1 MKHIILFSIA
11 LFMAIYARGQNVSIN
26 TNGDPAHP
34 SAMLDITSNDK
45 GLLIPRMTTPDRL
58 AISNPAQGLLVY
70 DLYSRSFWFH
80 DGSWRELASGGGA
93 SGPAG
98 GDLSGSYP
106 TPNVVKIQ
114 NLDVAFGV
122 PFDKQVLKWDAI
134 QNQWKGKND
143 SLFLPYNVSFGSATS
158 LFGITNNN
166 TSNGSSAILG
176 RSGNAG
182 SGITPA
188 NSMGVWGDNSAGIG
202 VVGTSN
208 TGIGTFG
215 FSFSNHGVYGYSTL
229 ANFAGVKGSHAN
241 AGGIGVMGEIQNSGT
256 AILGSSTG
264 ATGKAGVF
272 QTTNTSQTDTT
283 LLVTTQGL
291 GTAAAFMIP
300 NVSNTKPA
308 VDILHAGN
316 GNGIKLRQTKT
327 NATANALDVLSYST
341 GIGIY
346 SRSENSTA
354 GKFENTNAT
363 NVFPVMV
370 MGTNSLG
377 TTLSI
382 TSTHTGSTG
391 NVVDVVNN
399 GLGRGLS
406 VSSLKGNSAYFA
418 ITDATATNA
427 DVSLQHQGIGRGLE
441 ISLTKNTNTQAGLW
455 VNTAGTLG
463 ITSQANAASAVAISG
478 TTGPSANDAIGVKGT
493 TGTSVTNGIGVLG
506 QAGASDPNGIGVKGI
521 AGGAISGGIGVLGI
535 GLETNPQAIAVKGI
549 GYTHNEDVGSVTG
562 INMTDG
568 VGVYGESL
576 GFDGIAVA
584 GTVGNTSNHSV
595 AAVFKNTYDL
605 NNRAV
610 MEILSNGKGNGIL
623 IDHTS
628 LSNTSPLLRM
638 RNSGSG
644 QFLRFE
650 NGLGDIKTT
659 LSKEGNLVTDGTIT
673 VLSNKGIVRNTTG
686 TQLRMEIMNV
696 SFSAGSVSH
705 YDEFNSPDYIDVTF
719 STAFSATPAVSFAQF
734 TSGGIGPLTMTIQ
747 DVTTTGCT
755 IELFNYTGMDW
766 SYPASTVKLVIVGAE

>member
-1 MKHIILFSIA
+1 MKYLILITLSLLLA
-11 LFMAIYARGQNVSIN
+11 VYAQGQNVSIN
-26 TNGDPAHP
+26 ATGDPAHP
-34 SAMLDITSNDK
+34 SAMLDISSTDK
-45 GLLIPRMTTPDRL
+45 GLLIPRMTTTERL
-58 AISNPAQGLLVY
+58 AINNPAQGLLVY
-70 DLYSRSFWFH
+70 DLYTRSFWFH
-80 DGSWRELASGGGA
+80 DGSWREITTGGGI

-98 GDLSGSYP
+98 GDLSGDYP

-114 NLDVAFGV
+114 NLDVAAGV
-122 PFDKQVLKWDAI
+122 PFDHQVLKWDAV
-134 QNQWKGKND
+134 QNKWRGKND
-143 SLFLPYNVSFGSATS
+143 SLFLPYNATSAISTS
-158 LFGITNNN
+158 LFGITNGN
-166 TSNGSSAILG
+166 TSNGSSAVLG
-176 RSGNAG
+176 RSSVAG

-188 NSMGVWGDNSAGIG
+188 NSMGVWGDNAGGIG

-208 TGIGTFG
+208 TGVGAFG

-264 ATGKAGVF
+264 TTGKAGVF
-272 QTTNTSQTDTT
+272 QTTNASQTDTA

-291 GTAAAFMIP
+291 GTASAFLVP
-300 NVSNTKPA
+300 NASNAKPA

-327 NATANALDVLSYST
+327 NATANALDVLSYAT
-341 GIGIY
+341 GNGIY

-354 GKFENTNAT
+354 GKFENTNAN

-370 MGTNSLG
+370 LGTNSLG

-382 TSTHTGSTG
+382 TSTNTGNTG
-391 NVVDVVNN
+391 NVTDIVNN

-406 VSSLKGNSAYFA
+406 VTSVKGNAAYFA
-418 ITDATATNA
+418 ITDATATA
-427 DVSLQHQGIGRGLE
+427 TDVSLQHQGLGRGLE

-455 VNTAGTLG
+455 VNTAGTTG
-463 ITSQANAASAVAISG
+463 ITSQANAASAVAITG
-478 TTGPSANDAIGVKGT
+478 TTGPSANDAIGVKGI
-493 TGTSVTNGIGVLG
+493 TGASVNNGIGVLG
-506 QAGASDPNGIGVKGI
+506 QAGANDPNGIGVKGI

-584 GTVGNTSNHSV
+584 GTVGNTGNHSV
-595 AAVFKNTYDL
+595 AGVFKNTYDL

-610 MEILSNGKGNGIL
+610 VEILSNGKGNGIL

-628 LSNTSPLLRM
+628 LSNSSPLLRI
-638 RNSGSG
+638 RNAGNG

-673 VLSNKGIVRNTTG
+673 VQSNKGIVRNTTS

-696 SFSAGSVSH
+696 SIPAGSVSH
-705 YDEFNSPDYIDVTF
+705 YDEFNAPDYIDVTF
-719 STAFSATPAVSFAQF
+719 STAFSSAPAVSFAQF
-734 TSGGIGPLTMTIQ
+734 VSGGIGPLTMTIL

-766 SYPASTVKLVIVGAE
+766 SYPAGTLKLIIVGAE

>member
-1 MKHIILFSIA
+1 MKHLILISLTLLLA
-11 LFMAIYARGQNVSIN
+11 LHAHGQNVSIN
-26 TNGDPAHP
+26 ATGDPADP
-34 SAMLDITSNDK
+34 SAMLDISSTDK
-45 GLLIPRMTTPDRL
+45 GLLIPRLTTPERM
-58 AISNPAQGLLVY
+58 AINNPAQGLLVY
-70 DLYSRSFWFH
+70 DTYTRSFWFH
-80 DGSWRELASGGGA
+80 DGSWRELTSGGGV
-93 SGPAG
+93 SGPAS
-98 GDLSGSYP
+98 GDLSGNYP
-106 TPNVVKIQ
+106 SPTVVKIQ
-114 NLDVAFGV
+114 NLDVASGT
-122 PFDKQVLKWDAI
+122 PLNNQILKWDAA
-134 QNQWKGKND
+134 QNSWRGKND
-143 SLFLPYNVSFGSATS
+143 SLFLPYNATS
-158 LFGITNNN
+158 AHANALFGITNTN
-166 TSNGSSAILG
+166 TSNGASAILG

-188 NSMGVWGDNSAGIG
+188 NSMGVWGDNAGGIG
-202 VVGTSN
+202 VIGTSN
-208 TGIGTFG
+208 TGVGAFG

-229 ANFAGVKGSHAN
+229 ANFAGIKGSHAN

-264 ATGKAGVF
+264 TTGKAGVF
-272 QTTNTSQTDTT
+272 QTTNASQTDTT

-291 GTAAAFMIP
+291 GTAAAFIVP
-300 NVSNTKPA
+300 NSANNNPA

-327 NATANALDVLSYST
+327 NATANTLDVVSYGT
-341 GIGIY
+341 GMGIY

-354 GKFENTNAT
+354 AKFENTNA
-363 NVFPVMV
+363 NNAFPVMV
-370 MGTNSLG
+370 MSNNSLG

-382 TSTHTGSTG
+382 NSTNTGNTG
-391 NVVDVVNN
+391 NVTDIVNN

-406 VSSLKGNSAYFA
+406 VSSVKGNAAYFA
-418 ITDATATNA
+418 ITDPTATVT
-427 DVSLQHQGIGRGLE
+427 DVSLQHQGLGRGME

-455 VNTAGTLG
+455 VNTAGTTG
-463 ITSQANAASAVAISG
+463 ITAQANASNAVAITG
-478 TTGPSANDAIGVKGT
+478 TAGPSANDAIGVKGV
-493 TGTSVTNGIGVLG
+493 TGASVTNGIGVLG

-562 INMTDG
+562 LNMTDG

-584 GTVGNTSNHSV
+584 GTVGNTGNHSV

-628 LSNTSPLLRM
+628 LSNTSPLFRI
-638 RNSGSG
+638 RNAGSG

-650 NGLGDIKTT
+650 DGLGDIKTT
-659 LSKEGNLVTDGTIT
+659 LSKEGNFVTDGTVT
-673 VLSNKGIVRNTTG
+673 VHNNKGIVRNTTS

-696 SFSAGSVSH
+696 SFPAGSVSH

-719 STAFSATPAVSFAQF
+719 STAFSSTPAVSFAQF
-734 TSGGIGPLTMTIQ
+734 VSGGIGPLTMTIQ

-755 IELFNYTGMDW
+755 IELFNYTGNDW
-766 SYPASTVKLVIVGAE
+766 SYPASTVKLIIVGAE